1 MSEKGYGVR
10 TEREADKKKARLANQ
25 PGLKSL
31 GRGCLKG
38 KRRYAVA
45 PVFVQVRKEQVFL
58 KKTQG

>member
-1 MSEKGYGVR
+1 MSEQSYGVR
-10 TEREADKKKARLANQ
+10 PGTEATKKKARLENQ

-38 KRRYAVA
+38 TRRYVGKAVI
-45 PVFVQVRKEQVFL
+45 VQVRKEQGFL